1 MAADAPAQS
10 PQAAASVLPALV
22 ETIEYRADAS
32 QHDAFVAA
40 FAAARRL
47 GLSARGCRS
56 IELTREAGSASTGVV
71 AYRARIEWRSRAE
84 QAAFAASEGANAFD
98 AALASFERRGHH
110 LGTPIPI
117 ASAPRADGEAPT
129 VDLDSAELRRAF
141 AHYPTGV
148 AVITAAGP
156 NGPVAMV
163 VSSFA
168 TVSLRPPLVAFCAAH
183 TSTTWPTIADARSCC
198 INVLESSQGDLCKQ
212 LASRSGNRFEG
223 VGWSPAESGAPVLHG
238 VVGWLECVVVE
249 VRLAGDHDL
258 VLLEV
263 VRHEVEQDREP
274 LLFHRSGY
282 RAFAS
287 PPIKT

>member
-1 MAADAPAQS
+1 MGGAAII
-10 PQAAASVLPALV
+10 
-22 ETIEYRADAS
+22 ETIEYRADTS
-32 QHDAFVAA
+32 RHDAFVAA
-40 FAAARRL
+40 FTNARSL
-47 GLSARGCRS
+47 GLAARGCRS
-56 IELTREAGSASTGVV
+56 IELTREAGSSGSITT
-71 AYRARIEWRSRAE
+71 YRARIEWRTRAE

-98 AALASFERRGHH
+98 AALAAFERRGHH
-110 LGTPIPI
+110 LGTLIPIAPIASIAPIAPI
-117 ASAPRADGEAPT
+117 ASAPRADGEAPA

-198 INVLESSQGDLCKQ
+198 INVLASSQGDLCKQ
-212 LASRSGNRFEG
+212 LASKSGNRFEG

-238 VVGWLECVVVE
+238 VVGWLECVIVE

-263 VRHEVEQDREP
+263 LRHEVEQDREP

-287 PPIKT
+287 PPITT

>member
-1 MAADAPAQS
+1 MTDAAII
-10 PQAAASVLPALV
+10 
-22 ETIEYRADAS
+22 ETIEYRAETS
-32 QHDAFVAA
+32 RHDAFVAA
-40 FAAARRL
+40 FTAARSL
-47 GLSARGCRS
+47 GLAARGCRS
-56 IELTREAGSASTGVV
+56 IELTRDAGTSTSNVI

-98 AALASFERRGHH
+98 AALTAFERRGHH

-117 ASAPRADGEAPT
+117 GSSARAEGEAR
-129 VDLDSAELRRAF
+129 DANLDSAELRRAF

-156 NGPVAMV
+156 DGPVAMV

-198 INVLESSQGDLCKQ
+198 INVLASSQGGLCKQ
-212 LASRSGNRFEG
+212 LASKSGNRFEG

-238 VVGWLECVVVE
+238 VVGWLECVIVE

-263 VRHEVEQDREP
+263 LRHEVEQDREP

-287 PPIKT
+287 PPAAT